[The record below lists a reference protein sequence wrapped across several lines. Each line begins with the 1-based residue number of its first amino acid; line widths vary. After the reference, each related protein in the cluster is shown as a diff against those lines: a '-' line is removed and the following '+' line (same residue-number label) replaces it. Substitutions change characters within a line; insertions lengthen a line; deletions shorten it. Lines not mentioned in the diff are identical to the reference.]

1 MDLEGALER
10 LSTKD
15 SATKAL
21 VDANGQDVLDI
32 FELVF
37 DHHAFTGRSGSMY
50 GYEGLGSI
58 YWHMVSKVL
67 VAAEESFFRAQETG
81 ADPAELNTLATQY
94 YRLRE
99 GMGFNKSGHLYGA
112 FPADPYSH
120 TPGHSGARQPGM
132 TGQSKEDVLVR
143 WSELGVFVE
152 GGAIAFRPTLLRR
165 REFLAEAE
173 DWHFYDIDGRP
184 KTLPLAAGMLGFTVC
199 QTPVTYKLSMAPGIT
214 VRFADGSS
222 VEINGDRLTED
233 IATKIFRRSGEV
245 TLLEVNVPQTSITI
259 D

>member
-1 MDLEGALER
+1 
-10 LSTKD
+10 
-15 SATKAL
+15 
-21 VDANGQDVLDI
+21 
-32 FELVF
+32 LVF

-50 GYEGLGSI
+50 GYEGLGCI

-67 VAAEESFFRAQETG
+67 VAAEESYFRAQETG
-81 ADPAELNTLATQY
+81 ADPAEISNLATQY

-99 GMGFNKSGHLYGA
+99 GMGFNKSAHLYGA

-152 GGAIAFRPTLLRR
+152 GGTLTFRPSLLRR

-173 DWHFYDIDGRP
+173 DWHFYDIQGRP
-184 KTLPLAAGMLGFTVC
+184 QTLPLAAGMLGFTVC
-199 QTPVTYKLSMAPGIT
+199 HTPVTYKLSSTPKIT
-214 VRFADGSS
+214 ARLADGST
-222 VEINGDRLTED
+222 VEIDGDVLPVD
-233 IATKIFRRSGEV
+233 IATKVFRRSGEV
-245 TLLEVNVPQTSITI
+245 TRLEVNVPQSSITI